1 MNEKVLNRISKSFYL
16 TSIKVY
22 NFTTI
27 PILTKYSE
35 KMKSSCFLES
45 ENYAKCVDLKGINN
59 KLFECE
65 KEYSLLIKC
74 LKAKK

>member
-59 KLFECE
+59 KIFECE

-74 LKAKK
+74 LNAKK